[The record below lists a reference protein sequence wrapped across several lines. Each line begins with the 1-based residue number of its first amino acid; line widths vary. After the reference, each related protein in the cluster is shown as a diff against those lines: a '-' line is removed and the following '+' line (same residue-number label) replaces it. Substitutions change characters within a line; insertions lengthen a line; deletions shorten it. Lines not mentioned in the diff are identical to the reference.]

1 MKAHNKALLGTRH
14 KWRVPRTL
22 TLGAW
27 IMKRIHTIVLM
38 VLIAL
43 LLCGAS
49 YWLGYS
55 TYHKVA
61 TSVREQ
67 YAFQQQ
73 RLLGAMRIVQL
84 HNADDPVQLVKE
96 AESSLFYALD
106 GIAEIVD
113 DLDPAD
119 SPCLVLW
126 NILDKLEEDLQ
137 KHPLK
142 HKKTDELM
150 FKIEALRKHRKL

>member
-1 MKAHNKALLGTRH
+1 MEVIAYYARKTS
-14 KWRVPRTL
+14 WQ

-49 YWLGYS
+49 YWLGYN

-61 TSVREQ
+61 VSAREQ

-73 RLLGAMRIVQL
+73 RLLGAMRVLQL
-84 HNADDPVQLVKE
+84 HNAGDSGQLAKE
-96 AESSLFYALD
+96 AESDVFYALD
-106 GIAEIVD
+106 GITEIVD
-113 DLDPAD
+113 DLDPAE

-142 HKKTDELM
+142 HKNTDELM
-150 FKIEALRKHRKL
+150 SKIEALRKHRKL